1 MRAQYIWVRTKL
13 TNWPLWFLNG
23 PDQLQKLN
31 NSSARGANLFFRTD
45 GAALADH
52 HGLWRRNGRTGT
64 RTQYCLQTVN
74 VWRSTSDGQLQT
86 VNFGRSS
93 ETSLAI
99 LLCDIF
105 EMSFLTNLAF
115 DWINRFK
122 SLYRFYFFPF
132 LLLTLP
138 HWKFTTVWTSIS
150 PSHENS
156 WQDQEN

>member
-31 NSSARGANLFFRTD
+31 NPSARGANLFFRTD

-64 RTQYCLQTVN
+64 RTQYFFSR
-74 VWRSTSDGQLQT
+74 RSSPDGLLRT
-86 VNFGRSS
+86 VNFGRIMR
-93 ETSLAI
+93 SLAI